1 MKGKLLHLLCLLCL
15 LGGMSTQVSAQ
26 YSATPVTSATQFV
39 DGGKYAIMVGSDG
52 KGFFVNQFIFLNT
65 NATPANLQ
73 IEGYYNSSSGAIL
86 TKNNVNEKVSSN
98 PTHYFVLKESNTNP
112 GTFAIMNNDGT
123 YWGLSTVS
131 NTIGK
136 IIPVT
141 VDNATYFTLEILE
154 TGYIDI
160 KDGNNNHVDRYN
172 TYGGNLRCPS
182 QDAKVKNLTHYSF
195 FKIEENAS
203 GKYYLYDIDGN
214 PLTES
219 PILVDADGTTKLS
232 DAYTFPTFLDVT
244 YHSDK
249 TNWTEEDPGSLVG
262 AQDYYIKTSYKEGF
276 PFTPSDS
283 WTTLYNGKTFAQTG
297 NSGDVAKYAVKIGG
311 DWLNGFTLQRYDGTF
326 LSTNATWG
334 KAADAAKFS
343 ANDAN
348 NLSTTDGS
356 KNLYLSSNGTMF
368 LNDTK
373 DAFSKKD
380 LLYAYPTQKYVG
392 SYYRGQIGSVTF
404 DQMLAGEG
412 KVALSA
418 DKYYY
423 LELHNGTTDENK
435 QLTSA
440 GATVQVLPSAA
451 TYAFTAAASTTDNF
465 PGLWKIAD
473 GKLTN
478 LNAAF
483 NLGTDITMT
492 HQGVDGNNHGLYNI
506 KMKATDNTDRWLYYD
521 SGTGKVFF
529 GYSSNYNWAL
539 REFDESTIFTMNL
552 NEVKGT
558 YYATLC
564 APIPLQAT
572 SEDFKVYTGKLA
584 DGNTVL
590 ALEEHDGVIPAGMPV
605 MLISTESATATFQYA
620 TTLDTYTPNEAWK
633 GTLIDLK
640 FADEATAKNY
650 RTLGKGGAANTAG
663 FYTPGVTT
671 KIPANRAYI
680 EMPSASETQA
690 MLPIRFDDGTLTWID
705 ASILT
710 GEQTDNAAI
719 YDLSGR
725 RIMQPQRGQLYI
737 RGGKKFIAQ

>member
-1 MKGKLLHLLCLLCL
+1 
-15 LGGMSTQVSAQ
+15 MSTQVSAQ
-26 YSATPVTSATQFV
+26 YVAKKVTDVSEITADAKYVIQLTAGPSQAGW
-39 DGGKYAIMVGSDG
+39 GGTIYSRVNGFLMV
-52 KGFFVNQFIFLNT
+52 N
-65 NATPANLQ
+65 
-73 IEGYYNSSSGAIL
+73 GAYI
-86 TKNNVNEKVSSN
+86 
-98 PTHYFVLKESNTNP
+98 
-112 GTFAIMNNDGT
+112 A
-123 YWGLSTVS
+123 
-131 NTIGK
+131 
-136 IIPVT
+136 
-141 VDNATYFTLEILE
+141 VDNASNFTSSNIIEKMNESAASKYYFTLEKSDDGKILFINTTNSNTYYWYIDTSSNNYVKSTTEKSSGVYATLDLVDTENGYFQIKLNGQIMDHRSASAATLCAPIKSTDSNKGNIGLSRYAIYKIQEQTSATYHICDE
-154 TGYIDI
+154 TG
-160 KDGNNNHVDRYN
+160 KELSSVSVEPGSKNVDE
-172 TYGGNLRCPS
+172 
-182 QDAKVKNLTHYSF
+182 AYSF
-195 FKIEENAS
+195 PT
-203 GKYYLYDIDGN
+203 YL
-214 PLTES
+214 
-219 PILVDADGTTKLS
+219 K
-232 DAYTFPTFLDVT
+232 VT
-244 YHSDK
+244 YYSDN
-249 TNWTEEDPGSLVG
+249 TLSTPAVTSSLVE
-262 AQDYYIKTSYKEGF
+262 AKDYYVMTSYKEGF
-276 PFTPSDS
+276 PFTPSTS
-283 WTTLYNGKTFAQTG
+283 WTTLYNGNTFAQTG

-311 DWLNGFTLQRYDGTF
+311 NWLNGFTLQRYDEKF
-326 LSTNATWG
+326 LSTNNTW
-334 KAADAAKFS
+334 DTEVNAAKLF
-343 ANDAN
+343 ANDAY
-348 NLSTTDGS
+348 NLSTADGS
-356 KNLYLSSNGTMF
+356 NLYLASNGTMF
-368 LNDTK
+368 LGKTDTK

-392 SYYRGQIGSVTF
+392 SYYQGQIGSVTF

-412 KVALSA
+412 KVSLSA

-423 LELHNGTTDENK
+423 LELHNGTTDEGK

-451 TYAFTAAASTTDNF
+451 TYAFTATASTTDNF

-473 GKLTN
+473 DKLTN

-492 HQGVDGNNHGLYNI
+492 HQGVDGNNHGLYQI

-552 NEVKGT
+552 NKVGGT

-572 SEDFKVYTGKLA
+572 SEDFTVYTGELGN
-584 DGNTVL
+584 GNTEL
-590 ALEEHDGVIPAGMPV
+590 TLTKHNGVIPAGMPV

-710 GEQTDNAAI
+710 GEQTDNGAI
-719 YDLSGR
+719 YDLGGR

>member
-1 MKGKLLHLLCLLCL
+1 MTGKEI
-15 LGGMSTQVSAQ
+15 SSVSVEAG
-26 YSATPVTSATQFV
+26 S
-39 DGGKYAIMVGSDG
+39 KKVGE
-52 KGFFVNQFIFLNT
+52 
-65 NATPANLQ
+65 A
-73 IEGYYNSSSGAIL
+73 
-86 TKNNVNEKVSSN
+86 
-98 PTHYFVLKESNTNP
+98 
-112 GTFAIMNNDGT
+112 
-123 YWGLSTVS
+123 
-131 NTIGK
+131 
-136 IIPVT
+136 
-141 VDNATYFTLEILE
+141 
-154 TGYIDI
+154 
-160 KDGNNNHVDRYN
+160 
-172 TYGGNLRCPS
+172 
-182 QDAKVKNLTHYSF
+182 YSF
-195 FKIEENAS
+195 
-203 GKYYLYDIDGN
+203 
-214 PLTES
+214 
-219 PILVDADGTTKLS
+219 
-232 DAYTFPTFLDVT
+232 PTYLDVT
-244 YHSDK
+244 YHSDN
-249 TNWTEEDPGSLVG
+249 TLWTDVNADYEYVE
-262 AQDYYIKTSYKEGF
+262 AKDYYIKTSYKEGF

-311 DWLNGFTLQRYDGTF
+311 NWLNGFTLQRYDGNF
-326 LSTNATWG
+326 LSTSNTWG
-334 KAADAAKFS
+334 TKANAAKLF
-343 ANDAN
+343 ANDDY
-348 NLSTTDGS
+348 NLSTADGNN
-356 KNLYLSSNGTMF
+356 NLYLANDGTMF
-368 LNDTK
+368 LDDTK

-392 SYYRGQIGSVTF
+392 SYYQGQIGSVTF

-423 LELHNGTTDENK
+423 LELHNGTTDEGK

-483 NLGTDITMT
+483 DLGTGITMT
-492 HQGVDGNNHGLYNI
+492 DKGVDGNNHGLYNI

-539 REFDESTIFTMNL
+539 REVDESTIFTMNL
-552 NEVKGT
+552 NEVGGT

-572 SEDFKVYTGKLA
+572 SENFTVYTGELA

-590 ALEEHDGVIPAGMPV
+590 ALREHNGVIPAGMPV

>member
-1 MKGKLLHLLCLLCL
+1 
-15 LGGMSTQVSAQ
+15 MSTRVSAQ
-26 YSATPVTSATQFV
+26 YVAKKVTDVSQITAGKDVYYAFQLSAAPSTSGRLNGFIQNSGSVIRLQTTQPISTEGNISETILTSTYPAYFFILESTTGGFKIRNTVNSKIGYWYINTSNTNYITPTTASENAGVVTFTSN
-39 DGGKYAIMVGSDG
+39 GSYFDIIIDG
-52 KGFFVNQFIFLNT
+52 KVVAQKS
-65 NATPANLQ
+65 
-73 IEGYYNSSSGAIL
+73 NSSNYLCAPVPSSESSSK
-86 TKNNVNEKVSSN
+86 TYNNNCHFTIWKVEKVSS
-98 PTHYFVLKESNTNP
+98 
-112 GTFAIMNNDGT
+112 
-123 YWGLSTVS
+123 
-131 NTIGK
+131 
-136 IIPVT
+136 
-141 VDNATYFTLEILE
+141 ATYHICDV
-154 TGYIDI
+154 TG
-160 KDGNNNHVDRYN
+160 KELSSVSVAAGSKTV
-172 TYGGNLRCPS
+172 
-182 QDAKVKNLTHYSF
+182 AEAYSF
-195 FKIEENAS
+195 
-203 GKYYLYDIDGN
+203 
-214 PLTES
+214 
-219 PILVDADGTTKLS
+219 
-232 DAYTFPTFLDVT
+232 PTYLDVT
-244 YHSDK
+244 YHSDN
-249 TNWTEEDPGSLVG
+249 TSWTPVDANYEYVE
-262 AQDYYIKTSYKEGF
+262 AKDYYIKTSYKEGF
-276 PFTPSDS
+276 PFTPSNS

-356 KNLYLSSNGTMF
+356 KNLYLSNNGTMF
-368 LNDTK
+368 LSDTK

-392 SYYRGQIGSVTF
+392 SYYQGQIGSVTF

-440 GATVQVLPSAA
+440 GATVQVLPNAA

-483 NLGTDITMT
+483 NFGTDITMT

-620 TTLDTYTPNEAWK
+620 TTLATYTPNEAWK
-633 GTLIDLK
+633 GTFIDLK

-710 GEQTDNAAI
+710 GEQTDNGAI

>member
-1 MKGKLLHLLCLLCL
+1 
-15 LGGMSTQVSAQ
+15 MSTQVSAQ
-26 YSATPVTSATQFV
+26 YVAKKVTDVSEITAGAKYVIQLTAGPSQEVFGTIYSRVNGFLMVNGAYIAV
-39 DGGKYAIMVGSDG
+39 DNPSN
-52 KGFFVNQFIFLNT
+52 FT
-65 NATPANLQ
+65 
-73 IEGYYNSSSGAIL
+73 
-86 TKNNVNEKVSSN
+86 SSN
-98 PTHYFVLKESNTNP
+98 IIEKMNES
-112 GTFAIMNNDGT
+112 AASK
-123 YWGLSTVS
+123 Y
-131 NTIGK
+131 
-136 IIPVT
+136 
-141 VDNATYFTLEILE
+141 YFTLEKSDDGKILFIN
-154 TGYIDI
+154 TTNSNTYYWYIDTSSNNYVKSTTEKSSGVYATLDLVDTENGYFQI
-160 KDGNNNHVDRYN
+160 KLNGQIMDHRSASAATLCAPIKSTDSNKGNIGLSRYAIYKIQEQTSA
-172 TYGGNLRCPS
+172 TYHICDVTGKELSSVSVEPGS
-182 QDAKVKNLTHYSF
+182 KKVGEAYSF
-195 FKIEENAS
+195 PT
-203 GKYYLYDIDGN
+203 YL
-214 PLTES
+214 
-219 PILVDADGTTKLS
+219 K
-232 DAYTFPTFLDVT
+232 VT
-244 YHSDK
+244 YHSDN
-249 TNWTEEDPGSLVG
+249 TLWTHVEADDYVQ
-262 AQDYYIKTSYKEGF
+262 AQDYYVKTSYKEGF

-311 DWLNGFTLQRYDGTF
+311 NWLNGFTLQRYDGTF

-356 KNLYLSSNGTMF
+356 KNLYLSNNGTMF
-368 LNDTK
+368 LSDTK

-392 SYYRGQIGSVTF
+392 SYYQGQIGSVTF

-451 TYAFTAAASTTDNF
+451 TYAFTAIASTTDNF

-552 NEVKGT
+552 NEVDGT

-572 SEDFKVYTGKLA
+572 SEDFTVYTGELA
-584 DGNTVL
+584 DDNTVL
-590 ALEEHDGVIPAGMPV
+590 ALEEHNGVIPAGMPV

-650 RTLGKGGAANTAG
+650 RTLGKGGAANKAG

>member
-1 MKGKLLHLLCLLCL
+1 
-15 LGGMSTQVSAQ
+15 MSTRVSAQ
-26 YSATPVTSATQFV
+26 YVAKKVTDVSEITAGENVYYAFQLSDAPSASGRLNDFIQNNGSYIRIPSATPVISTEGNISETILTTTYPAYFFILESTTGGFKIRNTVNSKIGYWYINTS
-39 DGGKYAIMVGSDG
+39 
-52 KGFFVNQFIFLNT
+52 NT
-65 NATPANLQ
+65 NYITPTTASENAGVVTFTSNGSYFDIIIDEEVVAQ
-73 IEGYYNSSSGAIL
+73 KDKNSSFLCAPVPSSVSSSK
-86 TKNNVNEKVSSN
+86 TYNNNCHFTIWKIEKVSS
-98 PTHYFVLKESNTNP
+98 
-112 GTFAIMNNDGT
+112 
-123 YWGLSTVS
+123 
-131 NTIGK
+131 
-136 IIPVT
+136 
-141 VDNATYFTLEILE
+141 ATYHICDE
-154 TGYIDI
+154 TGAE
-160 KDGNNNHVDRYN
+160 
-172 TYGGNLRCPS
+172 LS
-182 QDAKVKNLTHYSF
+182 KVSVVAGSGTVGEAYSF
-195 FKIEENAS
+195 
-203 GKYYLYDIDGN
+203 
-214 PLTES
+214 
-219 PILVDADGTTKLS
+219 
-232 DAYTFPTFLDVT
+232 PTYLDVT
-244 YHSDK
+244 YHSDNTLWK
-249 TNWTEEDPGSLVG
+249 DVDAGDDVQ
-262 AQDYYIKTSYKEGF
+262 AKDYYIKTYYKEGF
-276 PFTPSDS
+276 PFTPSNS

-311 DWLNGFTLQRYDGTF
+311 NWLNGFTLQRYDGNF
-326 LSTNATWG
+326 LSTSNIWG
-334 KAADAAKFS
+334 TEANAAKLF
-343 ANDAN
+343 ANDAY
-348 NLSTTDGS
+348 NLSTADGNY
-356 KNLYLSSNGTMF
+356 NLYLSNNGTMF
-368 LNDTK
+368 LSDTK

-392 SYYRGQIGSVTF
+392 SYYQGQIGSVTF

-423 LELHNGTTDENK
+423 LELHNSTTDEVK

-451 TYAFTAAASTTDNF
+451 TYAFTATASTTDNF

-483 NLGTDITMT
+483 DLGTGITMT
-492 HQGVDGNNHGLYNI
+492 DKGVDGNNHGLYQI
-506 KMKATDNTDRWLYYD
+506 KMKGTDNQDRWLYYD
-521 SGTGKVFF
+521 SETKKVFF
-529 GYSSNYNWAL
+529 GYSSNNWAL
-539 REFDESTIFTMNL
+539 REFDESTIFTINL
-552 NEVKGT
+552 NEVDGT

-650 RTLGKGGAANTAG
+650 RTLGKGGDANKAG

-705 ASILT
+705 DSILT

>member
-1 MKGKLLHLLCLLCL
+1 
-15 LGGMSTQVSAQ
+15 MSTRVSAQ
-26 YSATPVTSATQFV
+26 YVAKKVTDVSEITAGENVYYAFQLSAAPSTSGRLNGFIHNSGSYIRIPSATPVISTEGNISETILTTTYPAYFFILESTTGGFKIRNTVNSKIGYWYINTS
-39 DGGKYAIMVGSDG
+39 
-52 KGFFVNQFIFLNT
+52 NT
-65 NATPANLQ
+65 NYITPTTASENAGVVTFTSNGSYFDIIIDEEVVAQ
-73 IEGYYNSSSGAIL
+73 KDKNSSFLCAPVPSSVSSSK
-86 TKNNVNEKVSSN
+86 TYNNNCHFTIWKIEKVSS
-98 PTHYFVLKESNTNP
+98 
-112 GTFAIMNNDGT
+112 
-123 YWGLSTVS
+123 
-131 NTIGK
+131 
-136 IIPVT
+136 
-141 VDNATYFTLEILE
+141 ATYHICDE
-154 TGYIDI
+154 TGAE
-160 KDGNNNHVDRYN
+160 
-172 TYGGNLRCPS
+172 LS
-182 QDAKVKNLTHYSF
+182 KVSVVAGSGTVGEAYSF
-195 FKIEENAS
+195 
-203 GKYYLYDIDGN
+203 
-214 PLTES
+214 
-219 PILVDADGTTKLS
+219 
-232 DAYTFPTFLDVT
+232 PTYLDVT
-244 YHSDK
+244 YHSDNTLWK
-249 TNWTEEDPGSLVG
+249 DVDAGDDVQ
-262 AQDYYIKTSYKEGF
+262 AKDYYIKTYYKEGF
-276 PFTPSDS
+276 PFTPSNS

-311 DWLNGFTLQRYDGTF
+311 NWLNGFTLQRYDGNF
-326 LSTNATWG
+326 LSTSNIWG
-334 KAADAAKFS
+334 TEANAAKLF
-343 ANDAN
+343 ANDAY
-348 NLSTTDGS
+348 NLSTADGNY
-356 KNLYLSSNGTMF
+356 NLYLSNNGTMF
-368 LNDTK
+368 LSDTK

-392 SYYRGQIGSVTF
+392 SYYQGQIGSVTF

-423 LELHNGTTDENK
+423 LELHNSTTDEVK

-451 TYAFTAAASTTDNF
+451 TYAFTATASTTDNF

-483 NLGTDITMT
+483 DLGTGITMT
-492 HQGVDGNNHGLYNI
+492 DKGVDGNNHGLYQI
-506 KMKATDNTDRWLYYD
+506 KMKGTDNQDRWLYYD
-521 SGTGKVFF
+521 SETKKVFF
-529 GYSSNYNWAL
+529 GYSSNNWAL
-539 REFDESTIFTMNL
+539 REFDESTIFTINL
-552 NEVKGT
+552 NEVDGT

-650 RTLGKGGAANTAG
+650 RTLGKGGDANKAG

-705 ASILT
+705 DSILT

>member
-1 MKGKLLHLLCLLCL
+1 
-15 LGGMSTQVSAQ
+15 MSTQVSAQ
-26 YSATPVTSATQFV
+26 YVAKKVTDVSEITAGAKYVIQLTAGPSQEVFGTIYSRVNGFLMVNGAYISV
-39 DGGKYAIMVGSDG
+39 DNPSN
-52 KGFFVNQFIFLNT
+52 FT
-65 NATPANLQ
+65 
-73 IEGYYNSSSGAIL
+73 
-86 TKNNVNEKVSSN
+86 SSN
-98 PTHYFVLKESNTNP
+98 IIEKMNES
-112 GTFAIMNNDGT
+112 AASK
-123 YWGLSTVS
+123 Y
-131 NTIGK
+131 
-136 IIPVT
+136 
-141 VDNATYFTLEILE
+141 YFTLEKSDDGKILFIN
-154 TGYIDI
+154 TTNSNTYYWYIDTSSNNYVKSTTEKSSGVYATLDLVDTENGYFQI
-160 KDGNNNHVDRYN
+160 KLNGQIMDHRSASAATLCAPIKSTDSNKGNIGLSRYAIYKIQEQTSATYHICDVTGKELSSVSVEPGSKKVDE
-172 TYGGNLRCPS
+172 
-182 QDAKVKNLTHYSF
+182 AYSF
-195 FKIEENAS
+195 
-203 GKYYLYDIDGN
+203 
-214 PLTES
+214 
-219 PILVDADGTTKLS
+219 
-232 DAYTFPTFLDVT
+232 PTYLDVT
-244 YHSDK
+244 YHSDN
-249 TNWTEEDPGSLVG
+249 TSWTPAVTSSLVE
-262 AQDYYIKTSYKEGF
+262 AKDYYIKTSYKEGF

-311 DWLNGFTLQRYDGTF
+311 DWLNGFTLQRYDGNF
-326 LSTNATWG
+326 LSTSNTWG
-334 KAADAAKFS
+334 TEANAAKLF
-343 ANDAN
+343 ANDDY
-348 NLSTTDGS
+348 NLSTADGNN
-356 KNLYLSSNGTMF
+356 NLYLANDGTMF
-368 LNDTK
+368 LDDTK

-392 SYYRGQIGSVTF
+392 SYYQGQIGSVTF

-451 TYAFTAAASTTDNF
+451 TYSFTAAASTTDNF

-552 NEVKGT
+552 NEVDGT

-572 SEDFKVYTGKLA
+572 SEDFTVYTGELA
-584 DGNTVL
+584 TAVGKTVL
-590 ALEEHDGVIPAGMPV
+590 ALTKHNGVIPAGMPV

-671 KIPANRAYI
+671 KVPANRAYI

-737 RGGKKFIAQ
+737 RGGKKFIAL

>member
-15 LGGMSTQVSAQ
+15 LGGMSTRVSAQ
-26 YSATPVTSATQFV
+26 YVAKKVTDVSEITADANVKYAFQLIEAYTGSSYLNGFIQNNGTYIRMQGTSNSNLLSQSILEGTITDEV
-39 DGGKYAIMVGSDG
+39 LGKYA
-52 KGFFVNQFIFLNT
+52 KQF
-65 NATPANLQ
+65 
-73 IEGYYNSSSGAIL
+73 
-86 TKNNVNEKVSSN
+86 
-98 PTHYFVLKESNTNP
+98 
-112 GTFAIMNNDGT
+112 
-123 YWGLSTVS
+123 
-131 NTIGK
+131 
-136 IIPVT
+136 
-141 VDNATYFTLEILE
+141 FTLEST
-154 TGYIDI
+154 TGGYKIENNSQYWYINSSNRLVPGTKENAGVVTFTFNESKGYFDI
-160 KDGNNNHVDRYN
+160 KYNNNLVDQSSPYS
-172 TYGGNLRCPS
+172 TYL
-182 QDAKVKNLTHYSF
+182 DAPVSNSKYKGQSHF
-195 FKIEENAS
+195 AIWKIEEVSSATYHICDVT
-203 GKYYLYDIDGN
+203 GK
-214 PLTES
+214 E
-219 PILVDADGTTKLS
+219 LS
-232 DAYTFPTFLDVT
+232 SVSVEPGSKKVGEAYSFPTYLDVT
-244 YHSDK
+244 YHSDN
-249 TNWTEEDPGSLVG
+249 TLWTDVNADYEYVE
-262 AQDYYIKTSYKEGF
+262 AKDYYIKTSYKEGF

-311 DWLNGFTLQRYDGTF
+311 NWLNGFTLQRYDGNF
-326 LSTNATWG
+326 LSTSNTWG
-334 KAADAAKFS
+334 IEENAAKLF
-343 ANDAN
+343 ANDAY
-348 NLSTTDGS
+348 NLSTADGNN
-356 KNLYLSSNGTMF
+356 NLYLANDGTMF
-368 LNDTK
+368 LDDTK

-392 SYYRGQIGSVTF
+392 SYYQGQIGSVTF

-483 NLGTDITMT
+483 DLGTGITMT

-521 SGTGKVFF
+521 SGTGKVVF

-539 REFDESTIFTMNL
+539 REFDESTIFTINL
-552 NEVKGT
+552 NEVDGT

-572 SEDFKVYTGKLA
+572 SEDFKVYTGELA

-620 TTLDTYTPNEAWK
+620 TTLATYTPNEAWK